1 MGDRWLSTPPVSF
14 YFLCSFTWGKV
25 MTTSEP
31 KNKKI
36 STRTVPERFT
46 PAFSASSESRRSFL
60 EDCVSS
66 VFAFTGPYEP
76 VLLDPNSCQNTG
88 MFRDIREII
97 LEKNKTRNARFFAQE
112 NSPCITAIVP
122 SNFSGDNLSIF
133 AHHGHVFG
141 SAKTPSAETCG
152 KVRAKVICSEE
163 YNHDYYYKH
172 ERCNDPDCP
181 MCYSKFAHKLA
192 DRVVAR
198 VLGYTTV
205 YPEDA
210 VDHVVLWP
218 HVLTGYRNL
227 QEAYV
232 DAHRMLTKMGSVS
245 SVVWYHPY
253 RIRGDIKKRLRRYRN
268 KNNLPPSV
276 GFWVM
281 AHDDVLELGEGME
294 PYVEYGP
301 HFHALST
308 GYLMDAGEYSKLGL
322 GGYKKVRRIVDL
334 TDLEHT
340 SYYLSTHACWE
351 HGRQSVRYYGKIS
364 TSKLAKGYPR
374 ETIEDVVCKVC
385 GKPMVEYYCDD
396 ADVLSGVSH
405 DHVTRRVISYLYW
418 KRGMK
423 PRVPVYQELQAKLP
437 IGDDTVCLHCGL
449 VMHKQECFNRGYKY
463 RYVCA
468 NENCCKASDSSNV
481 WYDGRNCVTTPPR

>member
-1 MGDRWLSTPPVSF
+1 MSAQ
-14 YFLCSFTWGKV
+14 
-25 MTTSEP
+25 
-31 KNKKI
+31 
-36 STRTVPERFT
+36 TVPERFGRG
-46 PAFSASSESRRSFL
+46 FSTSTMSRRSFL
-60 EDCVSS
+60 EEYGSGDFS
-66 VFAFTGPYEP
+66 FAGPYEP
-76 VLLDPNSCQNTG
+76 VLLDPISHQKEG
-88 MFRDIREII
+88 VFRDIREII
-97 LEKNKTRNARFFAQE
+97 LEKNKIQIAFGFGPE

-133 AHHGHVFG
+133 SQHGRVFG

-152 KVRAKVICSEE
+152 KVRAKVICQEE

-172 ERCNDPDCP
+172 ERCNEPDCP
-181 MCYSKFAHKLA
+181 ICYSKFAHKLA

-205 YPEDA
+205 YPKDA
-210 VDHVVLWP
+210 IDHVVLWP

-227 QEAYV
+227 QEAYA
-232 DAHRMLTKMGSVS
+232 DAHRMLKTMGSVS

-268 KNNLPPSV
+268 KHNLPQSV

-281 AHDDVLELGEGME
+281 AHDDVLNLGEGME

-308 GYLMDAGEYSKLGL
+308 GYLMAADVYSALGL
-322 GGYKKVRRIVDL
+322 GGYKKVRRILDR

-340 SYYLSTHACWE
+340 AYYLSTHACWE
-351 HGRQSVRYYGKIS
+351 HGCQSVRYYGKIS

-396 ADVLSGVSH
+396 ADVLSGVAH

-437 IGDDTVCLHCGL
+437 IGDEVDTRICADCGL
-449 VMHKQECFNRGYKY
+449 VMHKQECFDRGYKY

-468 NENCCKASDSSNV
+468 NENCCKSSESSAV
-481 WYDGRNCVTTPPR
+481 WYDVRNCVTTSPHRPLGGSKR

>member
-1 MGDRWLSTPPVSF
+1 LRLDLGLKTVPVS
-14 YFLCSFTWGKV
+14 
-25 MTTSEP
+25 
-31 KNKKI
+31 
-36 STRTVPERFT
+36 
-46 PAFSASSESRRSFL
+46 
-60 EDCVSS
+60 
-66 VFAFTGPYEP
+66 
-76 VLLDPNSCQNTG
+76 LLLYQ
-88 MFRDIREII
+88 
-97 LEKNKTRNARFFAQE
+97 
-112 NSPCITAIVP
+112 AIVP
-122 SNFSGDNLSIF
+122 SNFSGDNVSIF
-133 AHHGHVFG
+133 SQHGRVFG
-141 SAKTPSAETCG
+141 SAKTPSTETCG
-152 KVRAKVICSEE
+152 KVRAKVICQEE

-172 ERCNDPDCP
+172 ERCNEPDCP
-181 MCYSKFAHKLA
+181 ICYSKFAHKLA

-205 YPEDA
+205 YPKDA
-210 VDHVVLWP
+210 IDHVVLWP

-232 DAHRMLTKMGSVS
+232 DAHRMLSKMGSVS

-253 RIRGDIKKRLRRYRN
+253 RIRGEIKKRLRRYRN
-268 KNNLPPSV
+268 KHNLPQSV

-281 AHDDVLELGEGME
+281 AHDDVLNLGAGME

-308 GYLMDAGEYSKLGL
+308 GYLMDAGDYSTLGL

-334 TDLEHT
+334 YELERV

-396 ADVLSGVSH
+396 ADVLSGVAH

-423 PRVPVYQELQAKLP
+423 PKVPVYQELQAKLP
-437 IGDDTVCLHCGL
+437 IGNEADTRICADCGL
-449 VMHKQECFNRGYKY
+449 VMHKQECFDRGYKY

-468 NENCCKASDSSNV
+468 NENCCKASESSPV
-481 WYDGRNCVTTPPR
+481 WYDVRDCVTTPPHRPLGGSKR